1 MEQRAGLLRRERLG
15 WREKSGGRDWRRL
28 KEGDGSVWSG
38 RCVWSSS
45 LLPAISESS
54 AVLSIHSG
62 YPFLCAT
69 APPPSPTHTHTHTP
83 LKQPFS
89 YVTLLEVEPPVLIL
103 EFLSCHG
110 TREVQCLPF
119 QLFFFPLHDG
129 CSTLSF
135 FLSRRSQFWLG
146 ANNERKQEDRSER
159 GMNWEHPLRC
169 LLLYAHHLLF
179 RVNSGKQEVTWLR
192 MESTG
197 AAMTP
202 STALRCI

>member
-1 MEQRAGLLRRERLG
+1 MERKVRRKGLE
-15 WREKSGGRDWRRL
+15 EVKGGRRVSLIRQMCVKQLSPPCYIWIICSAFHSLRL
-28 KEGDGSVWSG
+28 SLPVCHCSPPP
-38 RCVWSSS
+38 
-45 LLPAISESS
+45 LLPN
-54 AVLSIHSG
+54 
-62 YPFLCAT
+62 
-69 APPPSPTHTHTHTP
+69 THTHTHTP